1 MSNEWN
7 GSFIISLVKGKEDV
21 SERERERDRE
31 RGRERSNYHS
41 LKPTDHALKVVE
53 RITKE
58 IIRNV
63 IEVDDLQF

>member
-7 GSFIISLVKGKEDV
+7 GSFIISLFKGKEDV
-21 SERERERDRE
+21 SERERDRE
-31 RGRERSNYHS
+31 RGRERGNYHS